1 MESQKL
7 ITTAG
12 IQIQQPVSKVF
23 EAIVDPSQMTNYWIS
38 KSSGRMEEG
47 KTLTWSFPEFDME
60 FPVRVGKVVKDEL
73 ITFYWDSE
81 DGKELKVEFIFA
93 PYGVDT
99 VIKVTESA
107 MENNEAGIAW
117 LAGNTEGW
125 ANFMACLKAWLDHG
139 INLRRGSFNYRF
151 DNMEN

>member
-1 MESQKL
+1 
-7 ITTAG
+7 
-12 IQIQQPVSKVF
+12 
-23 EAIVDPSQMTNYWIS
+23 
-38 KSSGRMEEG
+38 
-47 KTLTWSFPEFDME
+47 ME

-107 MENNEAGIAW
+107 VENNEAGIAW